1 MIPIKKMNSTDAA
14 KFVKL
19 SMEIE
24 KYIISPNI
32 DKVLCY
38 PNQQVI
44 LMNTIL
50 GNYRSF
56 TMYVAS
62 WDGAK
67 NVRNLTDGVSGKRR
81 NSSAVSRNSLA
92 PAIAKELLNPISCDV
107 MFHGIINID
116 V

>member
-1 MIPIKKMNSTDAA
+1 MNSSDAA
-14 KFVKL
+14 KFVMH

-50 GNYRSF
+50 G
-56 TMYVAS
+56 
-62 WDGAK
+62 
-67 NVRNLTDGVSGKRR
+67 
-81 NSSAVSRNSLA
+81 
-92 PAIAKELLNPISCDV
+92 
-107 MFHGIINID
+107 
-116 V
+116 